1 MFQSKKHGQRVLA
14 LSAVGLMVLT
24 ACTAPSPKVLGIFFD
39 GIPTRSSPAPSATA
53 ATAATAIKSAEPD
66 PRVVAL
72 YLAARSAPPGVRHQP
87 YANRTCVACHESQFS
102 QKLRG
107 EVVAICGSCHS
118 AYTAAQSFPH
128 RPVAEGQCL
137 TCHLPHESSESGLL
151 VATAQK
157 LCVQCHDPQKLAA
170 TKVHAGVMGGDCQEC
185 HDPHG
190 SAVQH
195 LLRPEGG
202 KRTKSAPRAEG
213 LL

>member
-1 MFQSKKHGQRVLA
+1 MFQTTKHGRRVLA
-14 LSAVGLMVLT
+14 LSAAGLVALT
-24 ACTAPSPKVLGIFFD
+24 ACTAPSAKVLGIFFD
-39 GIPTRSSPAPSATA
+39 GIPTRSAPAPAPA
-53 ATAATAIKSAEPD
+53 AATAIKSVEPD

-107 EVVAICGSCHS
+107 EVVAICQSCHA
-118 AYTAAQSFPH
+118 AYTATQPFPH

-137 TCHLPHESSESGLL
+137 TCHLPHESTEPGLL
-151 VATAQK
+151 VATTQK
-157 LCVQCHDPQKLAA
+157 LCAQCHDSQKLGS
-170 TKVHAGVMGGDCQEC
+170 TKVHADVMGGDCQEC

-190 SAVQH
+190 SAVPH

-202 KRTKSAPRAEG
+202 KRAKSPARTEG
-213 LL
+213 PL